1 VLYDRA
7 TVAVPEWGSGQN
19 GLWRQCGTRS
29 GVLAL
34 PVQRVRPAVEA
45 RDCRRVRGEESG
57 RELRCA
63 GGVIHGN
70 RGVSGSYN
78 SVSGSAGGRGD
89 RGGPCGAVG
98 GDRCGI
104 QHADGVLAGDQED
117 LVVSEEVMARDS
129 GTDSG
134 WSISANSAKMQLRMI
149 TARAYS
155 THMDHLF
162 ERLKRL
168 HAALDSAGIE
178 YRVIGGLA
186 VFLQVS
192 LRRPGRGRTTED
204 VDIAIDRRELER
216 IAKAAEKFGF
226 RYRHAAGLDMLV
238 DAEEPRASTAVHL
251 VFINEK
257 VRPEYLEAVPG
268 FSEPTRTEEGIL
280 LAPVADL
287 VKMKLTSFRMKDQ
300 LHLKDL
306 DSARLITP
314 EIEKSLPEALRGRLV
329 EVRALR

>member
-1 VLYDRA
+1 
-7 TVAVPEWGSGQN
+7 
-19 GLWRQCGTRS
+19 
-29 GVLAL
+29 
-34 PVQRVRPAVEA
+34 
-45 RDCRRVRGEESG
+45 
-57 RELRCA
+57 
-63 GGVIHGN
+63 
-70 RGVSGSYN
+70 
-78 SVSGSAGGRGD
+78 
-89 RGGPCGAVG
+89 
-98 GDRCGI
+98 
-104 QHADGVLAGDQED
+104 
-117 LVVSEEVMARDS
+117 
-129 GTDSG
+129 
-134 WSISANSAKMQLRMI
+134 MI
-149 TARAYS
+149 TAKAYS
-155 THMDHLF
+155 THMDQLF

-168 HAALDSAGIE
+168 HAALGSAGIE

-192 LRRPGRGRTTED
+192 LRKPGRGRTTED
-204 VDIAIDRRELER
+204 VDIAIDRRELKR

-238 DAEEPRASTAVHL
+238 DAEEPRASTAVHM

-306 DSARLITP
+306 DSAHLITP
-314 EIEKSLPEALRGRLV
+314 EIEASLPEALRARLA
-329 EVRALR
+329 EVRAAR